1 MVISLFHIVTGRDLV
16 PTCTTDTNSQF
27 EFGMLHLQRSRSHQD
42 MMRRNDCIR
51 CERRVPCHGL
61 LRRKQRRTRAV
72 ASAIPVNRSSR
83 ISHRSA
89 GLEYCGGSG
98 IPPRRNNRHAVD
110 FSDDDFHDAWRAVR
124 IPMVT
129 ALVIISGDVL
139 AQMLVEARSITNLD
153 TIRTMRL
160 ALFGLLVKGPL
171 MAQFYRRVDMAF
183 PSKALPHVLS
193 KILVD
198 QGPWSW
204 FINGC
209 FLLWVPIVEGRGVMV
224 ACESTRKNF
233 VPLQM
238 SAYQLWPAVHTLNY
252 ILVPPKGRILFV
264 SCANLIWSVVCCIK
278 ARQ

>member
-1 MVISLFHIVTGRDLV
+1 MISLFHIVTGRDLV

-110 FSDDDFHDAWRAVR
+110 FSDDDFHDAWYMLRSLLQSWSTYLKWQKVELCIGDTLKSR
-124 IPMVT
+124 LRCLSFLEPGTCMIDGT
-129 ALVIISGDVL
+129 FGETSGTEKL
-139 AQMLVEARSITNLD
+139 
-153 TIRTMRL
+153 
-160 ALFGLLVKGPL
+160 K
-171 MAQFYRRVDMAF
+171 
-183 PSKALPHVLS
+183 
-193 KILVD
+193 
-198 QGPWSW
+198 
-204 FINGC
+204 
-209 FLLWVPIVEGRGVMV
+209 
-224 ACESTRKNF
+224 
-233 VPLQM
+233 
-238 SAYQLWPAVHTLNY
+238 
-252 ILVPPKGRILFV
+252 V
-264 SCANLIWSVVCCIK
+264 SYS
-278 ARQ
+278 